1 VGSRGTDRSK
11 AMVAALSAICRIR
24 RRHQQGMLF
33 RSTCSHLAWVTS
45 LRRAPVSSR
54 SKIALAATWFSS
66 VSRDALGLL
75 GGQKQLPVDL
85 GSRGKAC
92 CGIYGG
98 TRHIPLSGEVVDVT
112 QDHQDTIRG
121 RGDVP
126 LAASR
131 ICRWNNK
138 FAEGYEYARG
148 A

>member
-1 VGSRGTDRSK
+1 MVFVGVKG
-11 AMVAALSAICRIR
+11 
-24 RRHQQGMLF
+24 
-33 RSTCSHLAWVTS
+33 
-45 LRRAPVSSR
+45 
-54 SKIALAATWFSS
+54 
-66 VSRDALGLL
+66 RDEALGLL
-75 GGQKQLPVDL
+75 GGQKPLPVDL
-85 GSRGKAC
+85 GSRSKARRRV
-92 CGIYGG
+92 YGR
-98 TRHIPLSGEVVDVT
+98 TRHIPLPGEVVDIT